1 MSASFETYQK
11 RRLRSSYI
19 SVVISISL
27 VLFMVGIFGLLI
39 INTKKGSDIIK
50 EKVTLTL
57 FLKNSATSESVK
69 KLQTTLEKS
78 LFSKSVNYISKS
90 DAAKELADA
99 TGEDFV
105 EFLGY
110 NPLQN
115 AINLRLKADFVTT
128 ERVDSLATIF
138 KQMPSVDDVNYDR
151 PLIKMLTNNISKIS
165 FWILVLSIFFT
176 LISVLIINSS
186 IRLSIYSKRFTI
198 KTMQMAGATKDFIR
212 RPFILQS
219 IKLGL
224 IGAFI
229 ANFGLS
235 ISIYYIDKHL
245 PILNLLDDKFLL
257 FLLFLGIFA
266 LSIFMSWVS
275 TFFAAQRFLNLRTN
289 DIY

>member
-1 MSASFETYQK
+1 M
-11 RRLRSSYI
+11 
-19 SVVISISL
+19 
-27 VLFMVGIFGLLI
+27 VLFMVGIFGLLV

-50 EKVTLTL
+50 EKVTLSL
-57 FLKNSATSESVK
+57 FLKNSASQESIK
-69 KLQTTLEKS
+69 KLQKDLEKS
-78 LFSKSVNYISKS
+78 TYTKSVSYINKS

-115 AINLRLKADFVTT
+115 AINLRLKAAFVTT
-128 ERVDSLATIF
+128 ERVDSLATIL
-138 KQMPSVDDVNYDR
+138 KQISSVDDVNYDK
-151 PLIKMLTNNISKIS
+151 PLIKMLTNNLSKIS
-165 FWILVLSIFFT
+165 FWILVLSVFFT
-176 LISVLIINSS
+176 LISILIINSS

-235 ISIYYIDKHL
+235 ISIYYINKNL

-257 FLLFLGIFA
+257 FLLYLGIFA
-266 LSIFMSWVS
+266 LSVFMSWIS

>member
-1 MSASFETYQK
+1 MSASFESYQK

-39 INTKKGSDIIK
+39 INTKKGSNILK

-57 FLKNSATSESVK
+57 FLKNSASVESVK
-69 KLQTTLEKS
+69 KLQTDLEKS
-78 LFSKSVNYISKS
+78 SYSKSVSYISKS
-90 DAAKELADA
+90 QAAKDLADA

-115 AINLRLKADFVTT
+115 AINLRLKANFVTP

-138 KQMPSVDDVNYDR
+138 KEMPVIEDVNYDK
-151 PLIKMLTNNISKIS
+151 PLIKMLTNNLSKIS
-165 FWILVLSIFFT
+165 FWILALSIFFT

-219 IKLGL
+219 LKLGL
-224 IGAFI
+224 IGACL

-235 ISIYYIDKHL
+235 ISIYYINKNL

-257 FLLFLGIFA
+257 FLLFLGIFV
-266 LSIFMSWVS
+266 LSIFMSWIS

>member
-19 SVVISISL
+19 SVVISISM

-57 FLKNSATSESVK
+57 FLKNSASQESIK
-69 KLQTTLEKS
+69 KLQTDLGKS
-78 LFSKSVNYISKS
+78 AYSKSVSYISKS

-115 AINLRLKADFVTT
+115 ALNLRLKAAFVTT
-128 ERVDSLATIF
+128 ERVDSLATIL
-138 KQMPSVDDVNYDR
+138 KQISTVDDVNYDK
-151 PLIKMLTNNISKIS
+151 PLIKMLTNNLNKIS
-165 FWILVLSIFFT
+165 FWILVLSVFFT
-176 LISVLIINSS
+176 LISILIINSS

-235 ISIYYIDKHL
+235 ISIYYINKNL

-257 FLLFLGIFA
+257 FLLYLGIFA
-266 LSIFMSWVS
+266 LSVFMSWIS

>member
-1 MSASFETYQK
+1 MSAYFETYQK

-19 SVVISISL
+19 SVVISISM
-27 VLFMVGIFGLLI
+27 VLFMVGIFGLLV
-39 INTKKGSDIIK
+39 INTKKGSDILK

-57 FLKNSATSESVK
+57 FLKNNASAESVK
-69 KLQTTLEKS
+69 KLQRDLEKS
-78 LFSKSVNYISKS
+78 TFSKSVSYISKS
-90 DAAKELADA
+90 QAAKDLADA

-115 AINLRLKADFVTT
+115 AINLRLKANFVTT

-138 KQMPSVDDVNYDR
+138 KEMPTIEDINYDK
-151 PLIKMLTNNISKIS
+151 PLIKMLTNNLNKIS
-165 FWILVLSIFFT
+165 FWILALSIFFT
-176 LISVLIINSS
+176 LISILIINSS

-212 RPFILQS
+212 RPFILHS

-224 IGAFI
+224 IGAFL

-235 ISIYYIDKHL
+235 ISIYYIDKQL

-257 FLLFLGIFA
+257 FLLFLGIFV
-266 LSIFMSWVS
+266 LSIFMSWIS

>member
-1 MSASFETYQK
+1 MAASFETYQK

-19 SVVISISL
+19 SVVISISM
-27 VLFMVGIFGLLI
+27 VLFMVGIFGLLV

-50 EKVTLTL
+50 EKVTLSL
-57 FLKNSATSESVK
+57 FLKNSASQESIK
-69 KLQTTLEKS
+69 KLQKDLEKS
-78 LFSKSVNYISKS
+78 TYTKSVSYINKS

-115 AINLRLKADFVTT
+115 AINLRLKAAFVTT
-128 ERVDSLATIF
+128 ERVDSLATIL
-138 KQMPSVDDVNYDR
+138 KQISSVDDVNYDK
-151 PLIKMLTNNISKIS
+151 PLIKMLTNNLSKIS
-165 FWILVLSIFFT
+165 FWILVLSVFFT
-176 LISVLIINSS
+176 LISILIINSS

-235 ISIYYIDKHL
+235 ISIYYINKNL

-257 FLLFLGIFA
+257 FLLYLGIFA
-266 LSIFMSWVS
+266 LSVFMSWIS